1 MEKSADTYASSEGFA
16 HWNRI
21 EVAPSYDVFISHHW
35 NENDDKVSFKLY
47 NTLLDRVVRPDK
59 SAAQVFLDKFVMN
72 ENLQL
77 SQNFGKALISS
88 TLFVPILSTAA
99 LQTMINHNPREQ
111 DNVLIQWMLALECMQ
126 DPNRSKV
133 RGIYPLMFGERN
145 ADGSVGDLF
154 YEGALDR
161 LPEIIPTASI
171 EVVRRLLEENGV
183 MVSFRLATL
192 TVRCVVR
199 DISIYM
205 GLKGWEHPHE
215 FTSTVTAYIVN
226 RLEYSLQERRNNP
239 SIISEERVPVR
250 LELR

>member
-1 MEKSADTYASSEGFA
+1 
-16 HWNRI
+16 
-21 EVAPSYDVFISHHW
+21 
-35 NENDDKVSFKLY
+35 
-47 NTLLDRVVRPDK
+47 
-59 SAAQVFLDKFVMN
+59 
-72 ENLQL
+72 
-77 SQNFGKALISS
+77 
-88 TLFVPILSTAA
+88 
-99 LQTMINHNPREQ
+99 MINHNPEEE
-111 DNVLIQWMLALECMQ
+111 DDLLIQWMLALECMQ
-126 DPNRSKV
+126 DPIHAKM
-133 RGIYPLMFGERN
+133 RGIYPLMFGERKK
-145 ADGSVGDLF
+145 DGSVGNLF
-154 YEGALDR
+154 YEGVFDR